1 MRDAV
6 NFSGAL
12 LTGERH
18 TALTYE
24 PTNFDIVLF
33 CLFEEMFKYL
43 GEPIL
48 LKVYIL
54 IGK

>member
-1 MRDAV
+1 MGDAV

-24 PTNFDIVLF
+24 PTNFDIVSASLKK
-33 CLFEEMFKYL
+33 CLNIKR
-43 GEPIL
+43 EPIL
-48 LKVYIL
+48 LEVYIP